1 MKFKKA
7 TIKDFKRFTD
17 LTVQGIPETTRL
29 IMLAGPNGCGK
40 SSFLDALNIWHN
52 RAIRYISWQQ
62 DYHHKI
68 GSSDLDQ
75 YNSGGMDQLYNHHVE
90 IEFYEPETDSEKKKR
105 FYFRSSYRND
115 PELQIQ
121 EIRRAGNPFDK
132 GQVKRMIDNDAAV
145 NRNYHKLASQGC
157 EDLYSLGDESK
168 TFGSYRRESIEKL
181 QQPLSKLFPDL
192 ELEGLGNPLEDG
204 TFRFTKGT
212 SAGFAFINL
221 SGGEKAVFDLI
232 LDLVVASR
240 DYDNTVFCIDEP
252 ESHMNARLQAELLSV
267 LYELIPDKCQLML
280 ATHSIG
286 MMRRA
291 RDIEASHPGTVVFL
305 DFSFRPDGTQRD
317 FDKHEVI
324 LPAMPD
330 RTFWKR
336 HHDVALD
343 DLSEL
348 IAPRQIVLCE
358 GAAHAGSEA
367 IDASCYNKIFSV
379 EFPDTL
385 FISVGSNKDV
395 EKRIAGLIS
404 LHEQTLKNTEII
416 RLRDRDELGEK
427 ATARRNSRGIRVLLQ
442 RNLESILLCDEILK
456 KLCRKYESPEKDGCL
471 IKTRDD
477 QLKKIKAVANND
489 FKPAVQAVQH
499 AAYQE
504 LPNLERSGDKED
516 FMLDILVPLI
526 TSETQTY
533 IQLKQDLFGP

>member
-17 LTVQGIPETTRL
+17 LTVQGIPARTRL

-40 SSFLDALNIWHN
+40 SSFFDALNVWHN
-52 RAIRYISWQQ
+52 WDSTRFHSWRA
-62 DYHHKI
+62 DYHHKT
-68 GSSDLDQ
+68 GSCQHDQ
-75 YNSGGMDQLYNHHVE
+75 WYDYQVK
-90 IEFYEPETDSEKKKR
+90 IEFYESVQDSDKKKR

-115 PELQIQ
+115 PEFQIQ
-121 EIRRAGNPFDK
+121 EIRRAGNSFDK

-192 ELEGLGNPLEDG
+192 ELEGFGNPLEDG
-204 TFRFTKGT
+204 TFRFTKGA
-212 SAGFAFINL
+212 SAGFTFMNL

-267 LYELIPDKCQLML
+267 LYELIPENCQLML

-291 RDIEASHPGTVVFL
+291 RDIEANHPGTVVFL
-305 DFSFRPDGTQRD
+305 DFGFRTDGTHRD
-317 FDKHEVI
+317 FDQQEVI
-324 LPAMPD
+324 QPAKPD

-336 HHDVALD
+336 HHDVAFD
-343 DLSEL
+343 DLSKL
-348 IAPRQIVLCE
+348 IAPKQIVLCE
-358 GAAHAGSEA
+358 GKEQTEPEPF
-367 IDASCYNKIFSV
+367 DENCYNQIFSV

-385 FISVGSNKDV
+385 FISVGSKNDV
-395 EKRIAGLIS
+395 EERITDLLPLLKS
-404 LHEQTLKNTEII
+404 VVKNTEIF
-416 RLRDRDELGEK
+416 RLRDRDELGEN
-427 ATARRNSRGIRVLLQ
+427 ATVRRNNRGIRVLSQ
-442 RNLESILLCDEILK
+442 RNLESILLCDEILV
-456 KLCRKYESPEKDGCL
+456 KLCRKHGSPKKAGCL
-471 IKTRDD
+471 IKTRDNM
-477 QLKKIKAVANND
+477 LEKIEAFAKDD
-489 FKPAVQAVQH
+489 FKRAVQAVQH
-499 AAYQE
+499 AAYRE
-504 LPNLERSGDKED
+504 IPTLKRSGDKKD
-516 FMLDILVPLI
+516 FMLDILVPLV

-533 IQLKQDLFGP
+533 IQLKQDIFGPLGNSF